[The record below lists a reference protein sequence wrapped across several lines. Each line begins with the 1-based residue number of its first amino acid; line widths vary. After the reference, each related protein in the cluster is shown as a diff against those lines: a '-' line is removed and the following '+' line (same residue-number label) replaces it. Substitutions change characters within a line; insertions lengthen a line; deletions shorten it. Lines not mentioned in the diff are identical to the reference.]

1 MSTSATTYA
10 ALVCAAALSSG
21 CVPDAWNE
29 RADFPTAQGQDP
41 APTPPADDP
50 LTGAQ
55 ASPAAPAAA
64 ETVPQAAPVSMDS
77 ANPAAIASGD
87 EVPIGEEP
95 PAPDAAAQ
103 YQETDPSA
111 LTDFRSALEPYGTW
125 EDDALYG
132 TVWYPSPSQVGADFT
147 PYSTGGHWS
156 YDGYEYVWVSDYEW
170 GWGPFHYGRWTYIA
184 GHGWGWVPGRV
195 YRGAWVNWRV
205 GPTGYGYIGWAPMAP
220 TWYWYHGYAYGV
232 SIVPYAP
239 YSFCATRDLFHPQV
253 GGRVIRGSS
262 VADVARNTRPYVEA
276 TPGIGGGSARANAS
290 PGIGPENTGRPRETT
305 TSAAYAPSPASIGVG
320 SGQIVKTP
328 NDQAGISRAKHFGDP
343 KMRSQLGL
351 RPVPPHQQPQMVRRV
366 SPETFDA
373 PRRPG
378 GSIGVRP
385 PSYRP
390 SPRPS
395 VQPSSP
401 PTSYDPS
408 PRFRPSTPSARAPSS
423 PGFRPSTPNIR
434 PSSPSV
440 RPSTPSF
447 RPSTP
452 SFRPSTPSFRPSTP
466 SFRPSTPS
474 FRPSTPSF
482 RPSTPSRPSRGGR
495 R

>member
-1 MSTSATTYA
+1 MRTSATTYA
-10 ALVCAAALSSG
+10 ALIFASAFASG
-21 CVPDAWNE
+21 CVPEGWRE
-29 RADFPTAQGQDP
+29 RAEYPSAQGEEGASQ
-41 APTPPADDP
+41 ATPPADEP
-50 LTGAQ
+50 QLEGQVSNTPPAGPQVTPTNEGAIG
-55 ASPAAPAAA
+55 
-64 ETVPQAAPVSMDS
+64 D
-77 ANPAAIASGD
+77 ANPAAVASGD

-95 PAPDAAAQ
+95 AAAEAAAH

-132 TVWYPSPSQVGADFT
+132 TVWYPSAAQVGSDFT
-147 PYSTGGHWS
+147 PYSTGGHWTH
-156 YDGYEYVWVSDYEW
+156 DGYEYVWASDYAW
-170 GWGPFHYGRWTYIA
+170 GWAPFHYGRWTYISS
-184 GHGWGWVPGRV
+184 HGWGWVPGRV

-205 GPTGYGYIGWAPMAP
+205 GPAGYGYVGWAPMAP
-220 TWYWYHGYAYGV
+220 TWYWYGGYAYGV
-232 SIVPYAP
+232 SVVPYAP
-239 YSFCATRDLFHPQV
+239 YSFCATGDLFHPQV

-276 TPGIGGGSARANAS
+276 TPGVGSGPARATAT
-290 PGIGPENTGRPRETT
+290 P
-305 TSAAYAPSPASIGVG
+305 SAAYAPSPASLGV
-320 SGQIVKTP
+320 SPGQLVKTP
-328 NDQAGISRAKHFGDP
+328 NDPSGVNHAKRFGDP
-343 KMRSQLGL
+343 SLRGQLGL
-351 RPVPPHQQPQMVRRV
+351 RALPARQSPQMVRRV
-366 SPETFDA
+366 NPEAFDA
-373 PRRPG
+373 PRGAR

-385 PSYRP
+385 PAPRPGGTRTPVRP
-390 SPRPS
+390 S
-395 VQPSSP
+395 
-401 PTSYDPS
+401 YG
-408 PRFRPSTPSARAPSS
+408 PSAPSYRAPSPPS
-423 PGFRPSTPNIR
+423 FRGSTPNIR

-452 SFRPSTPSFRPSTP
+452 RFRPSTPSFRPSTP